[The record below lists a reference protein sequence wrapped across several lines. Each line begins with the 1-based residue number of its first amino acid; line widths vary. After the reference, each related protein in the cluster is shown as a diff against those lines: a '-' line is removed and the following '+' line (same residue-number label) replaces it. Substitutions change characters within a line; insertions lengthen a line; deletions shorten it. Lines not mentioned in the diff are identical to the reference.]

1 MITDHAD
8 ADAMFV
14 LQQTLYT
21 SRNPTRRNLHC
32 TRRDWIIDAIGR
44 HGSGVKHALEVGPG
58 SGVYFPA
65 LASAA
70 RHVVASDI
78 EAAYLDR
85 LVDMR
90 STYDNLQLVRDDI
103 TRSSFA
109 DGSFELIL
117 CSEVVEHIEDSTA
130 ALREMRRILAD
141 DGTLILST
149 PQRYSTLEMASAVAF
164 LPGFIHVARRVY
176 NEAVIPTGHINL
188 LTRRMLRDQL
198 AIAGFVPIEEWV
210 SGLYLPGVA
219 EMMGTRAVSM
229 QAAFER
235 RIRCTRLEHVLWTQF
250 VIARPASEEQI
261 STST

>member
-1 MITDHAD
+1 MITDRAE
-8 ADAMFV
+8 AMFV

-21 SRNPTRRNLHC
+21 SRNPTRRTLHC

-44 HGSGVKHALEVGPG
+44 YGLGVRRALEVGPG
-58 SGVYFPA
+58 SGVYLPT

-70 RHVVASDI
+70 SHVVALDI

-90 STYDNLQLVRDDI
+90 FKHDNLQLVRDDI

-109 DGSFELIL
+109 DGTFELIV

-130 ALREMRRILAD
+130 ALREMRRILSD

-164 LPGFIHVARRVY
+164 LPGFIQVARRVY
-176 NEAVIPTGHINL
+176 NESVIKTGHINL

-198 AIAGFVPIEEWV
+198 DIAGFVAVEEWV

-219 EMMGTRAVSM
+219 ETMGARA
-229 QAAFER
+229 
-235 RIRCTRLEHVLWTQF
+235 L
-250 VIARPASEEQI
+250 
-261 STST
+261 